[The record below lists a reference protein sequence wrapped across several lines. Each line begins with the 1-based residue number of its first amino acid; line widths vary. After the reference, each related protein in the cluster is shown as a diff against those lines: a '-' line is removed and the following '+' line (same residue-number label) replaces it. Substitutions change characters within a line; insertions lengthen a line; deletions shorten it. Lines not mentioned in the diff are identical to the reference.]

1 MHSAIY
7 HGNLR
12 HRRFHPKAHEFS
24 YRSTLFYMDLDELP
38 DLFTGARNWSCNG
51 NTLGKF
57 HRADYLG
64 DVQSS
69 LKDAVCAEVTRQ
81 LGSSPEGPIRMLTNL
96 RMWGFCFNPVTLYY
110 LFDNNAEKPAVILAQ
125 VNNTPWNERHSYV
138 LPCDQITGKTKTGF
152 AKQFHV
158 SPFNPLSMH
167 YEWVSTHPDQNLLVH
182 MENYRDGVCHMDAT
196 LTLSRESWSAQ
207 RLQRILWQQPWLTAK
222 VPLMIY
228 WQAMK
233 LFFKGVPVY
242 SHTSLTAEEK
252 SKTDIQTHA
261 PPEVSVS
268 AQASYQKNNLP
279 KTT

>member
-24 YRSTLFYMDLDELP
+24 YHSTLFYVDLDELP

-51 NTLGKF
+51 KTLGKF
-57 HRADYLG
+57 QRADYLG

-69 LKDAVCAEVTRQ
+69 LKDAVRAEVTRQ
-81 LGSSPEGPIRMLTNL
+81 LGTCPEGPIRMLTNL
-96 RMWGFCFNPVTLYY
+96 RMWGLCFNPVTLYY

-138 LPCDQITGKTKTGF
+138 IPCD
-152 AKQFHV
+152 
-158 SPFNPLSMH
+158 
-167 YEWVSTHPDQNLLVH
+167 H

-196 LTLSRESWSAQ
+196 LTLTRESWSAQ

-242 SHTSLTAEEK
+242 SYTSLSSEEK
-252 SKTDIQTHA
+252 FKTDIRALA
-261 PPEVSVS
+261 PPEIGVST
-268 AQASYQKNNLP
+268 QASYQKNNLP
-279 KTT
+279 KNNLVKIEARR